1 LIESRATRRFWQLF
15 AVLPADIQEDA
26 RRAFALFRAN
36 PSHPGLHF
44 KKLEGEEQIY
54 SVRIGL
60 GHRALGA
67 AKKGCIVW
75 YWIGSH
81 ADYDRLV

>member
-1 LIESRATRRFWQLF
+1 
-15 AVLPADIQEDA
+15 VLPGASGSDSESCPPEVQEEA
-26 RRAFALFRAN
+26 KRAFALFRAN

-44 KKLEGEEQIY
+44 KKLEGEDPIY

-67 AKKGCIVW
+67 MKKGRIVW
-75 YWIGSH
+75 YWIRSH